1 MDGFVVEELL
11 RGSSCDR
18 ANKLPLFSELV
29 SRYNEVIE
37 ICNGNKKDGF
47 PRAVVKNEAGRRH
60 AEFLR
65 LGGHKSIVALMT
77 THASSLDL
85 QHHGIC
91 VLINTK
97 CSKNNLT
104 SAIEE
109 VWSAPKPFFR
119 QGIGRC
125 VLLESNY
132 PPLWDKRLAQ
142 LSLLFL

>member
-29 SRYNEVIE
+29 SRYNEVIQ

-47 PRAVVKNEAGRRH
+47 PRDVVKNEAGRRH

-77 THASSLDL
+77 THASKQFGPTTPCHLCPHQCKML
-85 QHHGIC
+85 Q
-91 VLINTK
+91 
-97 CSKNNLT
+97 
-104 SAIEE
+104 E
-109 VWSAPKPFFR
+109 
-119 QGIGRC
+119 
-125 VLLESNY
+125 
-132 PPLWDKRLAQ
+132 
-142 LSLLFL
+142 